1 MLTNYMI
8 FVLWSFIYDKS
19 QNRRL
24 VTAAQGCDTSEDQQE
39 VQVAVREFWEELLVP
54 HMV

>member
-24 VTAAQGCDTSEDQQE
+24 VTAALGSDTIEDQQE
-39 VQVAVREFWEELLVP
+39 DQVAVLEFG
-54 HMV
+54 